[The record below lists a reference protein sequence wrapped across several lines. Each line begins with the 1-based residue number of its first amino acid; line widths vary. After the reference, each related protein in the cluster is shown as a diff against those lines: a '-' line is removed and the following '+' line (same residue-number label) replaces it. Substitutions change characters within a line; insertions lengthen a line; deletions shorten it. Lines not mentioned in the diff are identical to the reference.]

1 MIKILAYKYPSS
13 ADVVMQRTIEPM
25 HYSVLQENIQN
36 TIKKLL
42 FEDKYNYL
50 LIGLVSKMFIC
61 ESVNDKAQVYS
72 SREVKYHPHESWI
85 LKNK

>member
-1 MIKILAYKYPSS
+1 MNLDEDKDEQEFNKTKVIMDKKDYK
-13 ADVVMQRTIEPM
+13 MTRI
-25 HYSVLQENIQN
+25 
-36 TIKKLL
+36 
-42 FEDKYNYL
+42 DKYNYL

-72 SREVKYHPHESWI
+72 NREVKYHPHESWI